1 MCAKDERY
9 ILMAPVPTC
18 EVYAHSYLNVK
29 PTGDVT
35 IQLRG
40 TLSVCAGSWL
50 QNQGKDE
57 SQTSSSTN

>member
-1 MCAKDERY
+1 
-9 ILMAPVPTC
+9 MAPVPTC
-18 EVYAHSYLNVK
+18 EAYAHSYLNVK

-57 SQTSSSTN
+57 TQTSSSTN